1 MAGDQQRTVPA
12 RKAQK
17 ALRPYP
23 QFSAVAASPQVLPHP
38 HFRPRASKAEA
49 IVSRRAAML
58 LVPSGPITLARPWH
72 GLLGNWSLEG
82 YHPKGFDLALLIF
95 FFLGVLGVG
104 LWKLMSS
111 NRSTVQDFFLAGRN
125 LSWWLI
131 GASLY
136 ATNVSSNYILGLAGV
151 GASSG
156 IAVVAFEWNAVLLL
170 FVLSWVFA
178 PIYVKAGVVTVSE
191 YLKKRF
197 GGCRI
202 HIFFSIL
209 TLCLYVF
216 NRISVNIVSC
226 ALFMRL
232 IMGLDV
238 YFAIL
243 ILLTVSGIYTITG
256 GFITMIYTNTLHGL
270 VMFWGSILLMIFA
283 FKDVGGYQGL
293 RRSYPNAIPSI
304 ISEGN
309 WTARPECYTPRPDSF
324 HIFRHAIHGDLP
336 WPGIVFG
343 LSTLTLYSCCI
354 DQVVVQ
360 QCLAGKS
367 LNHVRASCILC
378 GYLKLLAMFTI
389 VMLGMISRVL
399 FTDKVA
405 CVVPSE
411 CLRHCGTSTGCSF
424 IAYPILMVKLLPSC
438 KFFTILLLAVSLVW
452 VPAEVKTQ
460 DSLLVDYMQSLTI
473 YLAPPI
479 AAVFL
484 LAIFCKRV
492 NEKGAFWGMVS
503 GLLIGISRLAAD
515 FVYGPQNCNKDTNCP
530 AVLCSVHFLYFDLI
544 LFTLS
549 LLITLGVSL
558 LTDPIPDKHLHG
570 LCWSLRNSPEER
582 VDLDIWTQKK
592 CAPKCRPLL
601 GMSREKSGC
610 LWKVWE
616 LFCGLEPRLSSKLAP
631 MEPTPK
637 ELSPGELSP
646 GLMIPGELIPRDLIL
661 EELVTKKVERREL
674 LETPWGRKLLQAS
687 EILLMVLLVLGH
699 IIFF

>member
-1 MAGDQQRTVPA
+1 
-12 RKAQK
+12 
-17 ALRPYP
+17 
-23 QFSAVAASPQVLPHP
+23 
-38 HFRPRASKAEA
+38 
-49 IVSRRAAML
+49 ML
-58 LVPSGPITLARPWH
+58 LVPSGRVALDSPWH
-72 GLLGNWSLEG
+72 GIIGNWSLEG
-82 YHPKGFDLALLIF
+82 YHPKAFDLVLLIF
-95 FFLGVLGVG
+95 YFLGVLVLG
-104 LWKLMSS
+104 LWILLKS
-111 NRSTVQDFFLAGRN
+111 NRSTVQDFFLAGRK
-125 LSWWLI
+125 LSWWSM

-136 ATNVSSNYILGLAGV
+136 ASNVSSNYILGLAGV

-156 IAVVAFEWNAVLLL
+156 IAVVSFEWNAVLLL
-170 FVLSWVFA
+170 FVVGWVFV

-197 GGCRI
+197 GSCRI
-202 HIFFSIL
+202 QIFFSIL
-209 TLCLYVF
+209 TLCLYAF

-238 YFAIL
+238 YFATL

-256 GFITMIYTNTLHGL
+256 GFITMIYTNILHGL
-270 VMFWGSILLMIFA
+270 VMFGGSILLMIFA
-283 FKDVGGYQGL
+283 FKEVGGYQGL

-309 WTARPECYTPRPDSF
+309 WTAKPECYTPRPDSF

-336 WPGIVFG
+336 WPGIIFG
-343 LSTLTLYSCCI
+343 LSTLTLYSWCI

-360 QCLAGKS
+360 QCLAGKN
-367 LNHVRASCILC
+367 LKHVRASCILC
-378 GYLKLLAMFTI
+378 GYLKLLAMFTV

-411 CLRHCGTSTGCSF
+411 CLRHCGTSTGCSP
-424 IAYPILMVKLLPSC
+424 IAYPILMVKLLPSYVRGLMLSALWASLLASLTSIFNSASTLFTLDIYTYLRPEASE
-438 KFFTILLLAVSLVW
+438 KELMVTGRFFIILLLAVSLVW

-460 DSLLVDYMQSLTI
+460 DSPLVDYMQSLTI

-503 GLLIGISRLAAD
+503 GLLIGISRLVAD
-515 FVYGPQNCNKDTNCP
+515 FVYGPQTCNKDTNCP

-549 LLITLGVSL
+549 LLITLGISL
-558 LTDPIPDKHLHG
+558 LTEPIPDKHLHG

-582 VDLDIWTQKK
+582 VDLDIWTPKK
-592 CAPKCRPLL
+592 GTPKFRPLL
-601 GMSREKSGC
+601 GINREKSGC
-610 LWKVWE
+610 LWKIWE
-616 LFCGLEPRLSSKLAP
+616 LFCGLEPRLGSKLAP
-631 MEPTPK
+631 KEPTPK

-646 GLMIPGELIPRDLIL
+646 GELIPKELIL
-661 EELVTKKVERREL
+661 GELVPKKAERRDL